1 MGKVPSGL
9 PAKKGTPS
17 VKSASGKG
25 SKSVKGPKGGG
36 KMPLK
41 GC

>member
-1 MGKVPSGL
+1 MGDKGL

-17 VKSASGKG
+17 VKGASGKG
-25 SKSVKGPKGGG
+25 SKKVKGASGGG